1 VEAACSELRLEGC
14 TRVVVLADDVMDSIR
29 CIRCQTVDLII
40 GGRGCPSFFE
50 NCSVVNYRVN
60 RVALAEEVT
69 QKACAQLC
77 VHAIS
82 PESARPLSAKELHA
96 EECPDIRFGL
106 SQVVTTTISKG
117 IFTSHSEPSQ
127 RRRTLP
133 GKPVEEFLAEDH
145 EFPITVWAQ
154 YAYEAANTDELS
166 FPAGAHLLLFGPAS
180 EEGWF
185 EARSA
190 LSAERGIVPGTHIEK
205 PIVETLRFNDRR
217 EKRAGAE
224 PVFDLTHLGDISH
237 EVWPIEVRARYDYEA
252 AEGVNEE
259 LSFARG
265 DRLTLLGRDASHGWF
280 RARNAFPRQGI
291 VPGTHV
297 VREEDWA
304 KENWE
309 PRAAPLVASRFGRYK
324 ATFSYVAEHPDELD
338 FNEGELMTLVQK
350 AEDEGWIVARLDRGP
365 EGLVPLTHLTGAG
378 EEDPNAVIKPAAKP
392 ALKHAQT
399 LPTATME
406 PSRTTQGPTLQH
418 VMSVQLSQPPLQPA
432 EAEAPPGSAR
442 GYPLVAADS
451 LSPRMQQVV
460 QPAPT
465 GVSTASAAAPSTTSA
480 IGARA
485 PDPEQP
491 TAVALFAYVAANA
504 DEMSFQAGDKL
515 DILGPAVDS
524 GWLRARLSRTGVE
537 GVVPSTHVKVYS
549 RPMGK
554 YTLVAADSLSPRMQQ
569 VVQSA
574 PTGVSTASAA
584 APSTTSAIGAR
595 APDPEQPTAVALFAY
610 VAANADEMS
619 FQAGDKLDILGPAVD
634 SGWLRAR
641 HVRTRVEAIVP
652 MTHLEVPIRPC
663 RRAQA
668 SNGCRACKHEP

>member
-69 QKACAQLC
+69 QKACAQVC

-106 SQVVTTTISKG
+106 AQVVTTTISKG

-145 EFPITVWAQ
+145 KFPITVWAQ

-205 PIVETLRFNDRR
+205 PIVETLRANDRP
-217 EKRAGAE
+217 EKRVRAE
-224 PVFDLTHLGDISH
+224 PAFDLTHLGDISH
-237 EVWPIEVRARYDYEA
+237 QVWPIDVRARYDYEA

-304 KENWE
+304 KESWE

-338 FNEGELMTLVQK
+338 FNEGELMTLVKK

-399 LPTATME
+399 LPTAMME

-418 VMSVQLSQPPLQPA
+418 AMSVQLSQAPLQPAEA

-442 GYPLVAADS
+442 QYPLVAAES
-451 LSPRMQQVV
+451 LSSRTQQVV
-460 QPAPT
+460 QPAPA
-465 GVSTASAAAPSTTSA
+465 GVSTASAAAPSTS
-480 IGARA
+480 
-485 PDPEQP
+485 
-491 TAVALFAYVAANA
+491 
-504 DEMSFQAGDKL
+504 
-515 DILGPAVDS
+515 
-524 GWLRARLSRTGVE
+524 
-537 GVVPSTHVKVYS
+537 
-549 RPMGK
+549 
-554 YTLVAADSLSPRMQQ
+554 
-569 VVQSA
+569 
-574 PTGVSTASAA
+574 
-584 APSTTSAIGAR
+584 SAIGAR

>member
-1 VEAACSELRLEGC
+1 MAQIIRHCAGTSAPQVIRVEAACSELRLEGC

-69 QKACAQLC
+69 QKACAQVC

-133 GKPVEEFLAEDH
+133 GKPVEEFLAEGH

-205 PIVETLRFNDRR
+205 PIVETLRANDRR

-237 EVWPIEVRARYDYEA
+237 EVWPIEVRARYGYEA

-265 DRLTLLGRDASHGWF
+265 DRLTLLGRDATHGWF

-338 FNEGELMTLVQK
+338 FNEGELMTLVKK

-399 LPTATME
+399 LPTAMME

-418 VMSVQLSQPPLQPA
+418 AMSVQLSQPPLQPA
-432 EAEAPPGSAR
+432 EAEAEAEAPPGSAR
-442 GYPLVAADS
+442 QYPLVAAES
-451 LSPRMQQVV
+451 LSPRTQQVV
-460 QPAPT
+460 QPAPA

-485 PDPEQP
+485 PDP
-491 TAVALFAYVAANA
+491 V
-504 DEMSFQAGDKL
+504 
-515 DILGPAVDS
+515 
-524 GWLRARLSRTGVE
+524 
-537 GVVPSTHVKVYS
+537 
-549 RPMGK
+549 
-554 YTLVAADSLSPRMQQ
+554 
-569 VVQSA
+569 
-574 PTGVSTASAA
+574 
-584 APSTTSAIGAR
+584 
-595 APDPEQPTAVALFAY
+595 QPTAVALFAY

>member
-1 VEAACSELRLEGC
+1 MEAACSELRLEGC

-265 DRLTLLGRDASHGWF
+265 DRLTLVGRDATHGWF

-304 KENWE
+304 RENWE

-338 FNEGELMTLVQK
+338 FNEGELMTLVKK

-399 LPTATME
+399 LPTAMME

-418 VMSVQLSQPPLQPA
+418 AMSVQLSQAPLQPAEA

-442 GYPLVAADS
+442 QYPLVAAES
-451 LSPRMQQVV
+451 LSSRTQQVV
-460 QPAPT
+460 QPAPA
-465 GVSTASAAAPSTTSA
+465 GVSTASAAAPSTS
-480 IGARA
+480 
-485 PDPEQP
+485 
-491 TAVALFAYVAANA
+491 
-504 DEMSFQAGDKL
+504 
-515 DILGPAVDS
+515 
-524 GWLRARLSRTGVE
+524 
-537 GVVPSTHVKVYS
+537 
-549 RPMGK
+549 
-554 YTLVAADSLSPRMQQ
+554 
-569 VVQSA
+569 
-574 PTGVSTASAA
+574 
-584 APSTTSAIGAR
+584 SAIGAR

>member
-265 DRLTLLGRDASHGWF
+265 DRLTLVGRDATHGWF

-304 KENWE
+304 RENWE

-338 FNEGELMTLVQK
+338 FNEGELMTLVKK

-399 LPTATME
+399 LPTAMME

-418 VMSVQLSQPPLQPA
+418 AMSVQLSQAPLQPAEA

-442 GYPLVAADS
+442 QYPLVAAES
-451 LSPRMQQVV
+451 LSSRTQQVV
-460 QPAPT
+460 QPAPA
-465 GVSTASAAAPSTTSA
+465 GVSTASAAAPSTS
-480 IGARA
+480 
-485 PDPEQP
+485 
-491 TAVALFAYVAANA
+491 
-504 DEMSFQAGDKL
+504 
-515 DILGPAVDS
+515 
-524 GWLRARLSRTGVE
+524 
-537 GVVPSTHVKVYS
+537 
-549 RPMGK
+549 
-554 YTLVAADSLSPRMQQ
+554 
-569 VVQSA
+569 
-574 PTGVSTASAA
+574 
-584 APSTTSAIGAR
+584 SAIGAR

>member
-1 VEAACSELRLEGC
+1 MAQIIRHCAGTSAPQVIRVEAACSELRLEGC

-265 DRLTLLGRDASHGWF
+265 DRLTLVGRDATHGWF

-304 KENWE
+304 RENWE

-338 FNEGELMTLVQK
+338 FNEGELMTLVKK

-399 LPTATME
+399 LPTAMME

-418 VMSVQLSQPPLQPA
+418 AMSVQLSQAPLQPAEA

-442 GYPLVAADS
+442 QYPLVAAES
-451 LSPRMQQVV
+451 LSSRTQQVV
-460 QPAPT
+460 QPAPA
-465 GVSTASAAAPSTTSA
+465 GVSTASAAAPSTS
-480 IGARA
+480 
-485 PDPEQP
+485 
-491 TAVALFAYVAANA
+491 
-504 DEMSFQAGDKL
+504 
-515 DILGPAVDS
+515 
-524 GWLRARLSRTGVE
+524 
-537 GVVPSTHVKVYS
+537 
-549 RPMGK
+549 
-554 YTLVAADSLSPRMQQ
+554 
-569 VVQSA
+569 
-574 PTGVSTASAA
+574 
-584 APSTTSAIGAR
+584 SAIGAR

>member
-1 VEAACSELRLEGC
+1 VAQIIRHCAGTSAPQVIRVEAACSELRLEGC

-205 PIVETLRFNDRR
+205 PIVETLRANDRR

-265 DRLTLLGRDASHGWF
+265 DRLTLVGRDATHGWF

-304 KENWE
+304 RENWE

-338 FNEGELMTLVQK
+338 FNEGELMTLVKK

-399 LPTATME
+399 LPTAMME

-418 VMSVQLSQPPLQPA
+418 AMSVQLSQAPLQPAEA

-442 GYPLVAADS
+442 QYPLVAAES
-451 LSPRMQQVV
+451 LSSRTQQVV
-460 QPAPT
+460 QPAPA
-465 GVSTASAAAPSTTSA
+465 GVSTASAAAPSTS
-480 IGARA
+480 
-485 PDPEQP
+485 
-491 TAVALFAYVAANA
+491 
-504 DEMSFQAGDKL
+504 
-515 DILGPAVDS
+515 
-524 GWLRARLSRTGVE
+524 
-537 GVVPSTHVKVYS
+537 
-549 RPMGK
+549 
-554 YTLVAADSLSPRMQQ
+554 
-569 VVQSA
+569 
-574 PTGVSTASAA
+574 
-584 APSTTSAIGAR
+584 SAIGAR